1 MNKRILGKTGREIS
15 EIGLGTWQLGT
26 KWGDPFNREEA
37 LKILKTA
44 DDAGITFVDTA
55 DVYNDGKS
63 EECIGEYLSQH
74 PGRFFVTTKCG
85 RRLNPHTAEM
95 YMPEAVRRFI
105 EGSLGRLRKEQLD
118 LILLHCPPTAVYQR
132 DDIFTALDKMKAA
145 GMIAAYGVSIEKAEE
160 GVRAMEYDIAAM
172 EVIFNMFRLKPLE
185 QLFPLAKK
193 NNVGIIA
200 RVPLASGLLTGR
212 YTRDTVF
219 GAQDHRSYN
228 RDGAAFD
235 KGETFSGVPYETGL
249 QAVEEL
255 KAVFGTGDLAATAIR
270 WVLMHPE
277 VSVVIPGA
285 SRAEQ
290 VRSNVKAAELEPLT
304 EAQMQAVRDIYDRY
318 LRDTIHPQW

>member
-1 MNKRILGKTGREIS
+1 MNQRILGKTGRMIG

-26 KWGDPFNREEA
+26 RWGDPFNRDEA
-37 LKILKTA
+37 MKILETA
-44 DDAGITFVDTA
+44 SEAGINFVDTA
-55 DVYNDGKS
+55 DVYNGGKS
-63 EECIGEYLSQH
+63 EETIGEYLHEH

-95 YMPEAVRRFI
+95 YTPESIRGFI
-105 EGSLGRLRKEQLD
+105 EGSLKRLKTEKLD
-118 LILLHCPPTAVYQR
+118 LILLHCPPGPVYRR
-132 DDIFTALDKMKAA
+132 DDIFSELDRMKRA
-145 GMIAAYGVSIEKAEE
+145 GTIMDYGVSIEKAEE
-160 GVRAMEYDIAAM
+160 GIQAMEYGISAM
-172 EVIFNMFRLKPLE
+172 EVIFNMFRLKPLD

-193 NNVGIIA
+193 NNIGIIA

-212 YTRDTVF
+212 YTKDTVF

-235 KGETFSGVPYETGL
+235 KGETFSGVPYELGL
-249 QAVEEL
+249 EAVGEL
-255 KAVFGTGDLAATAIR
+255 KKAFGTQNLAAVAIR

-290 VRSNVKAAELEPLT
+290 VRSNIHAADLDPLSDQ
-304 EAQMQAVRDIYDRY
+304 QMQTVTDIYNRY
-318 LRDTIHPQW
+318 LRETIHPQW

>member
-1 MNKRILGKTGREIS
+1 MNHRNLGKTGRQIS

-26 KWGDPFNREEA
+26 RWGDPFNRDEA
-37 LKILKTA
+37 MKILETA
-44 DDAGITFVDTA
+44 YDAGINFVDTA
-55 DVYNDGKS
+55 DVYNGGKS
-63 EECIGEYLSQH
+63 EETIGEYLTEH

-85 RRLNPHTAEM
+85 RRLNPHTSEM
-95 YMPEAVRRFI
+95 YTPDSIRDFI
-105 EGSLGRLRKEQLD
+105 EGSLKRMKTEKLD
-118 LILLHCPPTAVYQR
+118 LVLLHCPPGPVYQR
-132 DDIFTALDKMKAA
+132 DDIFSELDRLKESGTIMD
-145 GMIAAYGVSIEKAEE
+145 YGVSIEKVEE
-160 GVRAMEYDIAAM
+160 GIQAMEYNISAM
-172 EVIFNMFRLKPLE
+172 EVIFNMFRLKPLD

-212 YTRDTVF
+212 YTKDTVF

-235 KGETFSGVPYETGL
+235 KGETFSGVPYELGL

-255 KAVFGTGDLAATAIR
+255 KKAFGTDDLAAIAIR

-290 VRSNVKAAELEPLT
+290 VRSNVKAAELAPISEQ
-304 EAQMQAVRDIYDRY
+304 QMQAVKSIYNRY
-318 LRDTIHPQW
+318 LKESIHPQW

>member
-1 MNKRILGKTGREIS
+1 MRITGS
-15 EIGLGTWQLGT
+15 
-26 KWGDPFNREEA
+26 A
-37 LKILKTA
+37 
-44 DDAGITFVDTA
+44 
-55 DVYNDGKS
+55 
-63 EECIGEYLSQH
+63 
-74 PGRFFVTTKCG
+74 
-85 RRLNPHTAEM
+85 
-95 YMPEAVRRFI
+95 
-105 EGSLGRLRKEQLD
+105 LRKW
-118 LILLHCPPTAVYQR
+118 R
-132 DDIFTALDKMKAA
+132 K
-145 GMIAAYGVSIEKAEE
+145 VS
-160 GVRAMEYDIAAM
+160 
-172 EVIFNMFRLKPLE
+172 RLKPLDR
-185 QLFPLAKK
+185 LFPLAKK
-193 NNVGIIA
+193 NTVGIIA

-212 YTRDTVF
+212 YSRDTVF